1 MAYAITSQKRGKITR
16 DIVATFTYAA
26 AALDALA
33 AKCPPEMMDY
43 FTPGDAKLSL
53 RDKILR
59 AEKLEDFE
67 VENNWLIGKPELLNQ
82 NSER

>member
-26 AALDALA
+26 ALDALA

-43 FTPGDAKLSL
+43 FTLGDAKLSL

-67 VENNWLIGKPELLNQ
+67 VENDWLIGKPELLNQ

>member
-1 MAYAITSQKRGKITR
+1 MSARNDGLFY
-16 DIVATFTYAA
+16 
-26 AALDALA
+26 
-33 AKCPPEMMDY
+33 
-43 FTPGDAKLSL
+43 PGDAKLSL

-67 VENNWLIGKPELLNQ
+67 VENDWLIGKPELLNQ

>member
-43 FTPGDAKLSL
+43 FTPVTPSYHYATKFSVPKSL
-53 RDKILR
+53 RISKS
-59 AEKLEDFE
+59 KTT
-67 VENNWLIGKPELLNQ
+67 G
-82 NSER
+82 